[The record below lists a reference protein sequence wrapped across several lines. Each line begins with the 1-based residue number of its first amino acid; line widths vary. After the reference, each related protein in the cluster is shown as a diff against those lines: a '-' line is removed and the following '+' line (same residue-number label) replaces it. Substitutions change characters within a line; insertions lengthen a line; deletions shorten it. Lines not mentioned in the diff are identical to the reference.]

1 MKKFHIVALMLL
13 LICCGNNETDS
24 HANLE
29 VVNEPTENNTNVSDT
44 KPTTKCTLYYAGIA
58 QYFPSVVSEL
68 GDFEDYIKAYED
80 NVISFQELKDNAM
93 SIKTTLLELEA
104 NIRELIPNDDNELNH
119 KYLIEG
125 LADTRRSIDTFK
137 YADSLE
143 DFQNFKDGLQS
154 YQNGTTLLKTFSENL
169 KDCS

>member
-1 MKKFHIVALMLL
+1 MRMNPIRSINRWIFF
-13 LICCGNNETDS
+13 N
-24 HANLE
+24 
-29 VVNEPTENNTNVSDT
+29 
-44 KPTTKCTLYYAGIA
+44 
-58 QYFPSVVSEL
+58 
-68 GDFEDYIKAYED
+68 DFEDYIEAYED

-125 LADTRRSIDTFK
+125 LADTRLAVGTFE
-137 YADSLE
+137 YVDSLE
-143 DFQNFKDGLQS
+143 PFLNYPDGLQS

>member
-1 MKKFHIVALMLL
+1 MRNFHLVALILL
-13 LICCGNNETDS
+13 LISCGNNATDS
-24 HANLE
+24 QSNLE
-29 VVNEPTENNTNVSDT
+29 VVNEPTENNMNVSDT

-104 NIRELIPNDDNELNH
+104 NIRELLPNEDNELNH

-125 LADTRRSIDTFK
+125 LADTRLAVGTFE
-137 YADSLE
+137 YMDSLE
-143 DFQNFKDGLQS
+143 PFLNYPDGLQS